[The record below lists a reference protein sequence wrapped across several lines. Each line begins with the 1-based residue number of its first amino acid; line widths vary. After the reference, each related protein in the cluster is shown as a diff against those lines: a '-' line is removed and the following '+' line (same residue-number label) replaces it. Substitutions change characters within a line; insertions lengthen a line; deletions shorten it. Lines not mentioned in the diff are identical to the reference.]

1 MYKLDFFQCAI
12 ESWNE
17 HECSLLAN
25 ENEPS
30 FLQEHKAC
38 VIVTKL
44 EEGMGAIT
52 IQHCQKGC
60 WIAKQ
65 IVKSENIYLYFA
77 I

>member
-1 MYKLDFFQCAI
+1 MYNLDFFQCVI

-30 FLQEHKAC
+30 FSQEHKAC
-38 VIVTKL
+38 VIVTKI

-52 IQHCQKGC
+52 IQHAKKG
-60 WIAKQ
+60 IGLQNK
-65 IVKSENIYLYFA
+65 
-77 I
+77 